1 MKRLRLLG
9 GIVFVVSLL
18 WTAGIIFSAPKTEAA
33 TLNVVAG
40 TDAIEEN
47 GQCQLSEAI
56 QNINDQAQTNDDCL
70 AGDGNEDTINLPSGT
85 ISLSNYIRISR
96 AIIVQGNG
104 ANFSIIDGQ
113 GIAGGF
119 YMPDVSDTETV
130 VLNGFKITAWNG
142 LAINSEKGN
151 LVLENIEIDGSGSAL
166 NDSGGGA
173 IIVGN
178 QGSNAVPNTIEA
190 NNIYIHDISADTG
203 YIHLFNVW
211 TSYGNTLNAFAKN
224 VSISDITNIGGGINV
239 MAWGIGVMQFDG
251 WGNFTGTIENTTIT
265 NVTAGRGVASFLGIT
280 NAVNNLQ
287 ESGTTNISVKNSTIS
302 AIHSGVSDFGINAS
316 FGAFGTSFD
325 ENTSSIVNVDVADVI
340 LNDSTFSDVPA
351 TCGQADASSLF
362 QATGVAEVH
371 LTSSGGNIS
380 DDTSCSSYFTDP
392 TDQNNVDPADL
403 MLGTLGNY
411 GGSIPTIPLLP
422 GSIAIDS
429 GTTVAGLT
437 TDARGVSRPQCSAY
451 DSGAYEYNGTCPVV
465 DNNDTIALTYPDP
478 ITSSTVTLELPSDVT
493 NGTVSAIGPTTIPKD
508 TFFSYPLG
516 LTSFQFDTTIGA
528 TKTITLYY
536 DLPGDPSSYI
546 PRKYNT
552 NTKTFATIQG
562 ATITRVTYN
571 NKSMIKL
578 TYDITDGGTL
588 DQDNIANGTIVDPV
602 GLAAASVGVPETG
615 IR

>member
-56 QNINDQAQTNDDCL
+56 QNINNYPTQPNDDCI
-70 AGDGNEDTINLPSGT
+70 AGDGINDTIALPSGT
-85 ISLSNYIRISR
+85 ITLSADLPIIEKTMTINGASIDSTVLSGNLGQYQMFAKTDDTPEASFTLTNLKITQWNETLLETGSGDITLRNLEVDGLLSNVGDGGAFIIGSR
-96 AIIVQGNG
+96 APA
-104 ANFSIIDGQ
+104 ANTQ
-113 GIAGGF
+113 
-119 YMPDVSDTETV
+119 V
-130 VLNGFKITAWNG
+130 
-142 LAINSEKGN
+142 
-151 LVLENIEIDGSGSAL
+151 
-166 NDSGGGA
+166 
-173 IIVGN
+173 
-178 QGSNAVPNTIEA
+178 TIE
-190 NNIYIHDISADTG
+190 NIYIHDITANSG
-203 YIHLFNVW
+203 YIHILNTWNQTGNMEIDVRNV
-211 TSYGNTLNAFAKN
+211 TISNIVNTL
-224 VSISDITNIGGGINV
+224 GGINT
-239 MAWGIGVMQFDG
+239 MALGVGVMTGAAEGTFSGSLKNITIKDIDAESTATAIG
-251 WGNFTGTIENTTIT
+251 LFTNGGLGDAHSTL
-265 NVTAGRGVASFLGIT
+265 NV
-280 NAVNNLQ
+280 
-287 ESGTTNISVKNSTIS
+287 ENSTIS
-302 AIHSGVSDFGINAS
+302 HIRSNPGFFGSIAALTAVSSEGDGQESTANLIAQNVIVHDALEDSVNTNCGIQ
-316 FGAFGTSFD
+316 
-325 ENTSSIVNVDVADVI
+325 DV
-340 LNDSTFSDVPA
+340 
-351 TCGQADASSLF
+351 SSLF
-362 QATGVAEVH
+362 GQSGIGVPSI
-371 LTSSGGNIS
+371 SSLGGNIS

-403 MLGTLGNY
+403 MLGTLSNN
-411 GGSIPTIPLLP
+411 GGSVPTIPLLP

-437 TDARGVSRPQCSAY
+437 TDARGTTRPQCSAY

-465 DNNDTIALTYPDP
+465 DNNDTTALTYPDP

-536 DLPGDPSSYI
+536 DLPGDPSSYTA
-546 PRKYNT
+546 RKYNT
-552 NTKTFATIQG
+552 NTKTFSTITN

-571 NKSMIKL
+571 NKSMLRL

-588 DQDNIANGTIVDPV
+588 DQDNTANGTIIDPV
-602 GLAAASVGVPETG
+602 GLAAAIVGVPETG
-615 IR
+615 L